1 MYEWSK
7 EYVLQYTPKDKTYY
21 DSVYD
26 EERNLTVP
34 KVAFMRLS
42 SPGSEDFAL
51 LAAGYNPTA
60 YAFLFNSSTCEWTK
74 IYRHCWG
81 YDVARF
87 GERLYAVD
95 KCRSTITVHPTT
107 SKVSVEAICGEFF
120 FEECLHKSFLIELY
134 DKELMLVHIL
144 YNPFRDED
152 PTSQVNYFYCSKPNG
167 ERLCFSIFVWDT
179 GLRWVS
185 VKSFGEIVL
194 FLKTCSRCTFY
205 A

>member
-1 MYEWSK
+1 M
-7 EYVLQYTPKDKTYY
+7 
-21 DSVYD
+21 
-26 EERNLTVP
+26 
-34 KVAFMRLS
+34 
-42 SPGSEDFAL
+42 
-51 LAAGYNPTA
+51 LAAGYSPTA